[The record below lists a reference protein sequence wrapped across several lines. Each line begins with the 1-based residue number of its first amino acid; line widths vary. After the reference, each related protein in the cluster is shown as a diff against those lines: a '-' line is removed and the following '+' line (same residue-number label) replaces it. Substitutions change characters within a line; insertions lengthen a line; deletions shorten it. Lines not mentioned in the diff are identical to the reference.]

1 MDRRQEDQ
9 ETGVAQLDLDVK
21 KLWHVKALWI
31 CCAVVFFLGCANK
44 SQVRYEKISKS
55 AAAQDFKRAIAEVRK
70 NPGLYGSQSKL
81 LYHLDLGILYHYAG
95 LYDSS
100 VAVLAKAI
108 QIHDDLFTRSISNEA
123 LSLVT
128 NDNMRPYRGKPHEIV
143 LLHLFQAF
151 NYLAKN
157 QIDAALVEARQTQLY
172 VQELRRKA
180 GDDPSAYADDGLFRA
195 ITALAYEAAGQRDD
209 ALISLYHSIKAY
221 QDRKLTPPPSLARY
235 AARAFA
241 ENDRKNDLDVLRL
254 QAAEAPKAYEPV
266 FYSDDAEV
274 ILVGH
279 GGKAPMLDQ
288 HVFWGTW
295 VRDGVLV
302 VHWKGPN
309 GTVTET
315 LPAPG
320 IPDREYQKAAKGKRT
335 RSGTTFHIKF
345 AMPAFKQPKSTAGR
359 FTLHVDGHGHTVSE
373 TYGDIDEMLRLY
385 LDESRTTI
393 LTRTVIRVVLRTI
406 AAETTKSNLR
416 TDNPLLNLAL
426 NVGTDVLADQLE
438 QADTRTW
445 FLLPQRVEIARMALK
460 PGDYRI
466 SAAALDKGSRPLHHK
481 EFGNFTLR
489 PREKKFVFLTAW
501 Q

>member
-1 MDRRQEDQ
+1 MR
-9 ETGVAQLDLDVK
+9 
-21 KLWHVKALWI
+21 HVKCFSALGAAFRAALATTV
-31 CCAVVFFLGCANK
+31 AVAPIAAFLLLTGCANK
-44 SQVRYEKISKS
+44 SQVRYDKLSKA
-55 AAAQDFKRAIAEVRK
+55 AAAQDFKRAIAQVRK
-70 NPGLYGSQSKL
+70 DPGLYGSQSKL
-81 LYHLDLGILYHYAG
+81 LYHLDLGILFHYAG
-95 LYDSS
+95 QYDSS
-100 VAVLAKAI
+100 LIELAKAI
-108 QIHDDLFTRSISNEA
+108 QLHDDLFTKSISNEA

-172 VQELRRKA
+172 LQELQRKA
-180 GDDPSAYADDGLFRA
+180 GNDTKAYTDDGLFRA
-195 ITALAYEAAGQRDD
+195 IAALCYEAAGQRDD

-221 QDRKLTPPPSLARY
+221 QANKMTAPPSLARY
-235 AARAFA
+235 TARALA

-254 QAAEAPKAYEPV
+254 PASEAPKALEPV

-279 GGKAPMLDQ
+279 GGKAPMLEQ
-288 HVFWGTW
+288 HAFWGTW

-302 VHWKGPN
+302 VNWNGPN
-309 GTVTET
+309 GVVSEA

-345 AMPAFKQPKSTAGR
+345 AMPALKQPKSSAGR
-359 FTLHVDGHGHTVSE
+359 FSLNVDGQGSAVSE
-373 TYGDIDEMLRLY
+373 TYGDLDDLLRQY
-385 LDESRTTI
+385 LDESRMTI
-393 LTRTVIRVVLRTI
+393 LTRTVIRVVLRTM

-460 PGDYRI
+460 PGEYRI
-466 SAAALDKGSRPLHHK
+466 SAAALDKGSRALQNK
-481 EFGNFTLR
+481 DYGQVTLR
-489 PREKKFVFLTAW
+489 PREKKFIFLSAW